1 MIEKTS
7 KEGIWKWTR
16 ENANVD
22 EEKKV
27 SMPINLYYEL
37 FVNLVVNRKKLVINT
52 HNF

>member
-7 KEGIWKWTR
+7 KEGIWKWTQ

-27 SMPINLYYEL
+27 STPINLYYEL
-37 FVNLVVNRKKLVINT
+37 FVNLVVIRKLVINT